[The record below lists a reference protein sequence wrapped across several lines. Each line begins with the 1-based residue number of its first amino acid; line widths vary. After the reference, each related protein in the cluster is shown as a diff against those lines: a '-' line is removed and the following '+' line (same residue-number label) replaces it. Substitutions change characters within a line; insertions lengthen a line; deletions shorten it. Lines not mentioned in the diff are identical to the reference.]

1 MAEGQGDALE
11 VVRPKALIDPVGRQV
26 LEGVELVVTD
36 GRVALVRPATAAAA
50 TEIDGYLLPG
60 FIDCHVHLMG
70 VEARTQ
76 AEQLLMDPLEG
87 VLETVEAGMR
97 MLRAGFTTVRDV
109 GSLYAPP
116 LARAIRRG
124 YAQGPRIVFAAAVLS
139 QTGGHGDHHALPL
152 DLLSHPALNLFS
164 RLCDGPDDCR
174 KAVREQLRRGAG
186 VIKICTT
193 GGVWSER
200 DLPTETQFTLDEVR
214 AIVDEAGRVGR
225 KVAAHA
231 QGTDGIRLALDGGVA
246 SIEHGYYLTEELAD
260 RMARSGVFLVPTLTI
275 GSAVA
280 EDGRRGKLP
289 AFGIEKSLAKWD
301 RQLESFRLAVARGV
315 PIALGTDVSSGE
327 ATPPGLNG
335 HEFVLMTRFGM
346 PAWEAIRAGTV
357 RAAELLALEGV
368 GSLSPGSFADM
379 VAVADDPLSHPETLE
394 RPFFVA
400 KAGRVVTS
408 DGARVAAAAG

>member
-1 MAEGQGDALE
+1 VAQEHEETVQ
-11 VVRPKALIDPVGRQV
+11 VVRPKAWLDPVERRV
-26 LEGVELVVTD
+26 YEGMELVVAD
-36 GRVALVRPATAAAA
+36 GRIEAIRPATSGPA

-60 FIDCHVHLMG
+60 FIDCHVHLFG
-70 VEARTQ
+70 VEARNE
-76 AEQLLMDPLEG
+76 AERLLLDPLDG
-87 VLETVEAGMR
+87 ILETVEAGRR

-109 GSLYAPP
+109 GSLFAPA
-116 LARAIRRG
+116 LDRAIRRG
-124 YAQGPRIVFAAAVLS
+124 YAEGPRIVFAGAVLS
-139 QTGGHGDHHALPL
+139 QTGGHGDAHSVPL
-152 DLLSHPALNLFS
+152 DLLTHPAILQFS

-214 AIVDEAGRVGR
+214 AIVDEASRVGR

-260 RMARSGVFLVPTLTI
+260 RMAKGGVFLVPTLTI

-280 EDGRRGKLP
+280 EDGRREKLP
-289 AFGIEKSLAKWD
+289 AYGVAKSLAKWD
-301 RQLESFRLAVARGV
+301 RQLESFRMAVERGV

-327 ATPPGLNG
+327 VTPPGLNG
-335 HEFVLMTRFGM
+335 HEFSLMARFGM
-346 PAWEAIRAGTV
+346 APWDAIRAGTV
-357 RAAELLALEGV
+357 QAAELLGV
-368 GSLSPGSFADM
+368 AGAGRLGPGSLADM
-379 VAVADDPLSHPETLE
+379 VAVAEDPLAHPDSLE
-394 RPFFVA
+394 RPIFVS
-400 KAGRVVTS
+400 KGGRVVTT
-408 DGARVAAAAG
+408 DGGRVAALR